1 MLSAFDEIEVVGE
14 TGLLIDAAVDGLM
27 SWAGEGSR
35 LIDANCRVDAIS
47 MAGSDMIRAMVR
59 SALKA
64 GWTLDRYAESY
75 FSVGLEG

>member
-14 TGLLIDAAVDGLM
+14 TGLLVDAAVDGLM

-47 MAGSDMIRAMVR
+47 IAGFDMI
-59 SALKA
+59 
-64 GWTLDRYAESY
+64 
-75 FSVGLEG
+75 